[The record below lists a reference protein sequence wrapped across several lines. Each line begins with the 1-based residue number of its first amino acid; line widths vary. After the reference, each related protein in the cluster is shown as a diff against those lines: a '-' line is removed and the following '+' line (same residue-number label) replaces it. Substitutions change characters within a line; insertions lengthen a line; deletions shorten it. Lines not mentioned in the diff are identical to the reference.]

1 MTIKHVSIRVSGR
14 VQGVFFRA
22 ATKEKA
28 DELQIKGKV
37 WNNDDGSVSIE
48 AEGEE
53 QNLERFLA
61 WCRQGPPSARVDR
74 CEIKETTPQHFGR
87 FFIQR

>member
-1 MTIKHVSIRVSGR
+1 MKHVSIRVSGR

-28 DELQIKGKV
+28 DELHIKGKV

-48 AEGEE
+48 AQGEE
-53 QNLERFLA
+53 QNLEHFMA
-61 WCRQGPPSARVDR
+61 WCRQGPPSARVDH

>member
-1 MTIKHVSIRVSGR
+1 MKHVSIQISGR

-28 DELQIKGKV
+28 DALHIKGKV
-37 WNNDDGSVSIE
+37 WNNEDGSVSIE

-53 QNLERFLA
+53 QNLERFIA
-61 WCRQGPPSARVDR
+61 WCRRGPELARVDR
-74 CEIKETTPQHFGR
+74 CEVNEGPPQHDDR
-87 FFIQR
+87 FIIER